1 MDFEANEVINVSID
15 IEKSLGKLYRRF
27 GDLFPEDT
35 TLWRSLSHEEKIH
48 TILLK
53 DTSVEDI
60 NSSFINRLHDLK
72 EVRSI
77 IDNKLDIYK
86 SIQKCDKLNAFEDA
100 IEIEAVKAK
109 VHSEIGNNKKID
121 KKIQKTFLLLKG
133 KDKDNITR
141 LKKRAYTSKDISVSS
156 Y

>member
-1 MDFEANEVINVSID
+1 MDFEANEVINVSIE

-27 GDLFPEDT
+27 GDLFPEDA

-53 DTSVEDI
+53 DASIDDT

-72 EVRSI
+72 EVHNI
-77 IDNKLDIYK
+77 IDNKLNIYK
-86 SIQKCDKLNAFEDA
+86 NIEKCDKLNAFEDA

-109 VHSEIGNNKKID
+109 VHSDIGNNKKIA
-121 KKIQKTFLLLKG
+121 KKVQKTFLLLKG
-133 KDKDNITR
+133 KDKDNISR
-141 LKKRAYTSKDISVSS
+141 LKEKAYKSKDISISS

>member
-1 MDFEANEVINVSID
+1 MNFEANEVINVSIE

-27 GDLFPEDT
+27 GDLFPEDA

-53 DTSVEDI
+53 DTSINDT
-60 NSSFINRLHDLK
+60 NSSFTNRLHDLK

-77 IDNKLDIYK
+77 IDNKLITYR
-86 SIQKCDKLNAFEDA
+86 SIEKCDKLNAFEDA

-109 VHSEIGNNKKID
+109 VHSEIGNNKKIA
-121 KKIQKTFLLLKG
+121 KEVQKTFLLLKG

-141 LKKRAYTSKDISVSS
+141 LKKRAFTRKSL
-156 Y
+156 